1 MDNASTHRSSIVKEV
16 IKQEKLNVAFI
27 PAYSP
32 ELAPIEKYFSLLKKT
47 TIKETQGSFINW
59 KNEKSLN
66 EIDKSLQKIPSIV
79 VVHILRHLMHE
90 LRNILDFIFNLI

>member
-66 EIDKSLQKIPSIV
+66 EIDKSIQKIPSIV
-79 VVHILRHLMHE
+79 VVHIWRHLMHE